1 MNDLSSPSVTDTF
14 AVLEPVADG
23 RLRPSRTGR
32 RPQPAPQSFGRIILF
47 LLLVALPIAVTAIYQ
62 FVLAADR
69 FESQA
74 VFVVRNPDRGAAAAV
89 GTSGQIA
96 SDAFARAGLPL
107 TSDDSFA
114 VQEFILSRDAMRLAN
129 QQLDL
134 RRMFAGPVRDV
145 LWHFPS
151 LFGTDTG
158 EALYR
163 DYLRHVDMHY
173 DFNTNI
179 STLSVQAFSAMDAQR
194 IAAVLLNLAE
204 DLVNRLNE
212 RGQQDAMR
220 AADEDVAKTRAAA
233 QQAIDR
239 MMAFRVQEKVV
250 DPSGSADVLSKVLVT
265 LLGQLIDTRA
275 QIDVLRT
282 TAPNSPQIT
291 PLEAKAASVERQI
304 DSERAGISH
313 GDAALA
319 PQIARYE
326 RLALDEEFTNRAVLA
341 ALATQERARETAER
355 KHVYLDRIAAPST
368 PDEARYPW
376 RIIDMMIVTAA
387 SALLFALFAPLARAR
402 RQYMG
407 VAR

>member
-1 MNDLSSPSVTDTF
+1 MNDLSPPSVTDTF

-23 RLRPSRTGR
+23 RLRPSRSTR
-32 RPQPAPQSFGRIILF
+32 RPQPAHRPLGRIILF
-47 LLLVALPIAVTAIYQ
+47 LLLVALPVVATAIYQ

-74 VFVVRNPDRGAAAAV
+74 VFVVRNPDRGAAAAI
-89 GTSGQIA
+89 GTNGQVA

-129 QQLDL
+129 RQLDL
-134 RRMFAGPVRDV
+134 RRLFAGPVRDV

-151 LFGTDTG
+151 LFGNDSD

-163 DYLRHVDMHY
+163 DYLRHMDVRY
-173 DFNTNI
+173 DFNSNI
-179 STLSVQAFSAMDAQR
+179 STLSVQAFSATDAQR
-194 IAAVLLNLAE
+194 IASVLLTLAE

-220 AADEDVAKTRAAA
+220 AADEDVAKARIAA

-239 MMAFRVQEKVV
+239 MMAFRVQENVV

-275 QIDVLRT
+275 QIDMLRI
-282 TAPNSPQIT
+282 TAPHSPQIT
-291 PLEAKAASVERQI
+291 PLEAKAASVEQQI
-304 DSERAGISH
+304 
-313 GDAALA
+313 
-319 PQIARYE
+319 
-326 RLALDEEFTNRAVLA
+326 
-341 ALATQERARETAER
+341 
-355 KHVYLDRIAAPST
+355 
-368 PDEARYPW
+368 
-376 RIIDMMIVTAA
+376 
-387 SALLFALFAPLARAR
+387 
-402 RQYMG
+402 
-407 VAR
+407 